1 MLRRYFAFLLIVLFT
16 SSAALA
22 QNMKKV
28 TGTVVDEFGDPLPGA
43 TIRVKGNSTIGVT
56 TNNDGQ
62 FTLNVPQDA
71 KTLTVSFI
79 GMKPMEQAIASGKT
93 MKIVMLEDTKLIEEV
108 VVVGYGSARK
118 LGSVTGSISTVGAAK
133 IENTPTANFTDAL
146 QGQVSGLSV
155 LSSSGEPT
163 ASANIRLR
171 GVNSLTAGNEPLF
184 ILDGAPI
191 SMDVFNALNPS
202 DIANITVLK
211 DASSTAIYGSRA
223 ANGVIVITSKK
234 GKIETAPMVKVSA
247 QYGMA
252 NVINS
257 GTKMMNANEY
267 MAFREKMDPSL
278 ASNTSWVDH
287 RNVVQKNGIST
298 DWMKEIY
305 RRNAPTFQLN
315 ASLTGGSANTNYYLS
330 LNHMNRE
337 GIEPLSKAGR
347 ESLRFN
353 EDIRLGEMV
362 KVGVDVNLSY
372 NNSQTNPEQNGG
384 GIYVTNPTVF
394 TRLARPD
401 DAAYYYTVNP
411 DGSINKLGRADYLH
425 YSGGVFFNPNW
436 MGEHRSRVNKTV
448 HLDGNLFE
456 EITPIKGLRL
466 RAVQALASYDD
477 KHSSLMN
484 PTEAYVSPMGDV
496 VDLFGDGTLPYR
508 TEMTER
514 WYQFTS
520 SNTAEYI
527 FDINKNHNFNVLLGH
542 ETIYSKTEGFGVSR
556 EGLSDPRMLLLTNAT
571 EEPTVSQSVGET
583 VFNSVFAQASYDYKE
598 KYFLS
603 GSVRGDGSSRFSEK
617 HRWATFWSLGGRWN
631 IIKDLPKTNWLNQLD
646 VRFSYGTT
654 GNSSIGDYVYMGLA
668 SSQGVQYNGQGG
680 LVLSQQSIEDLTW
693 ETVGQMNLGL
703 DFRVFNR
710 LGVEV
715 DYYIKKTSDMLLSIP
730 YSYTTGF
737 SSGIG
742 NIGSMKNEGVD
753 LKFDV
758 DLLNRKDMNWTFYA
772 NINYNKNT
780 VTSLFN
786 GLDEYVMSNTGQ
798 KLQVGKSF
806 GEFFLVKRAGVD
818 PRDGSQLWYDAD
830 GNLTKTF
837 NEEENAQFTGKNRFA
852 PWSGGFGTNYS
863 WKGLSISADFTWA
876 LGKYAMN
883 NDRYFYENAYYGES
897 YNQSQSMMNIWT
909 KPGDIT
915 DIPAATETIQMDD
928 HLLENASF
936 LRLKK
941 LSIGYNLPQKWF
953 QKTNLIDNVN
963 IYATG
968 RNLLTFTK
976 YTGYDPE
983 PDSNVIQ
990 FNYPNTREVL
1000 FGIEV
1005 SLGSKKSSRDATK

>member
-1 MLRRYFAFLLIVLFT
+1 MLRKSINLLLIFLF
-16 SSAALA
+16 SALA
-22 QNMKKV
+22 AFAQNNKKV
-28 TGTVVDEFGDPLPGA
+28 TGVVVDEFGDPLPGA
-43 TIRVKGNSTIGVT
+43 TIRVKGNNTIGVT
-56 TNNDGQ
+56 TNNDGE
-62 FTLNVPQDA
+62 FTLNVPQNA
-71 KTLTVSFI
+71 KTLTISFI
-79 GMKPMEQAIASGKT
+79 GMKPMEQTIATGKA
-93 MKIVMLEDTKLIEEV
+93 MKIVMQEDSKLIDEV

-118 LGSVTGSISTVGAAK
+118 LGSVTGSISTVGSAK

-146 QGQVSGLSV
+146 QGQVAGLSV

-163 ASANIRLR
+163 ASASIRLR
-171 GVNSLTAGNEPLF
+171 GINSLTAGNEPLF

-202 DIANITVLK
+202 DIGNVTVLK
-211 DASSTAIYGSRA
+211 DAASTAIYGSRA
-223 ANGVIVITSKK
+223 ANGVIVLTSKK
-234 GKIETAPMVKVSA
+234 GKMEMKPTVKVSA

-257 GTKMMNANEY
+257 GAKMMNAQEY
-267 MAFREKMDPSL
+267 LAFREKLDPSL
-278 ASNTSWVDH
+278 TTNTAWTSH
-287 RNVVQKNGIST
+287 RDVVLKNGIDT

-305 RRNAPTFQLN
+305 RKNAPTFQLN

-337 GIEPLSKAGR
+337 GIEPLSRAGR

-353 EDIRLGEMV
+353 EDVRLGEMV
-362 KVGVDVNLSY
+362 KIGFDVNLSY
-372 NNSQTNPEQNGG
+372 NDSQTNPEQNGS

-401 DAAYYYTVNP
+401 DAAYYYTVNS
-411 DGSINKLGRADYLH
+411 DGSIKKLGRADYLH
-425 YSGGVFFNPNW
+425 NTGGVFFNPNW
-436 MGEHRSRVNKTV
+436 MAEHRQRASKTI
-448 HLDGNLFE
+448 HIDGNIFE
-456 EITPIKGLRL
+456 EVTPIKGLRL
-466 RAVQALASYDD
+466 KAVQALAAFDD
-477 KHSSLMN
+477 KYSSVSK
-484 PTEAYVSPMGDV
+484 PREAYVSPMGDI
-496 VDLFGDGTLPYR
+496 VDAYGDGTLPYR
-508 TEMTER
+508 TESTQR
-514 WYQFTS
+514 YYQFTS

-527 FDINKNHNFNVLLGH
+527 FDINKKNNFNVLVGQ
-542 ETIYSKTEGFGVSR
+542 ESIYNKNEGFAVSR

-571 EEPTVSQSVGET
+571 EEPTTTQDMSET
-583 VFNSVFAQASYDYKE
+583 VFNSVFAQASYDYRE

-603 GSVRGDGSSRFSEK
+603 GSVRGDGSSRFSKK
-617 HRWATFWSLGGRWN
+617 HRWAAFWSLGGRWN
-631 IIKDLPKTNWLNQLD
+631 ALKETFMEPTKSWLNQLD
-646 VRFSYGTT
+646 LRLSYGTT
-654 GNSSIGDYVYMGLA
+654 GNSSIGDYIFMGLA

-680 LVLSQQSIEDLTW
+680 LLLSQQSIEDLTW
-693 ETVGQMNLGL
+693 ESVGQMNLGA

-710 LGVEV
+710 LGVSL
-715 DYYIKKTSDMLLSIP
+715 DYYIKKTTDMLLSIP

-737 SSGIG
+737 SSGMG
-742 NIGSMKNEGVD
+742 NIGSMKNEGID
-753 LKFDV
+753 MKFDV
-758 DLLNRKDMNWTFYA
+758 DLLQRKDMSWTFYA
-772 NINYNKNT
+772 NVNYNKNT

-786 GLDEYVMSNTGQ
+786 GLDEYVMSGTGQ

-818 PRDGSQLWYDAD
+818 PRDGSQMWYDAD
-830 GNLTKTF
+830 GNLTKVF
-837 NEEENAQFTGKNRFA
+837 NEDANAQFTGKNRFA

-863 WKGLSISADFTWA
+863 WKGLSVSVDFSWA

-883 NDRYFYENAYYGES
+883 NDRYFYENAQFGAS
-897 YNQSQSMMNIWT
+897 YNQGQSMLNIWT

-941 LSIGYNLPQKWF
+941 LSLGYNLPQNWMK
-953 QKTNLIDNVN
+953 KTHLISNVN
-963 IYATG
+963 LYVTG

-1000 FGIEV
+1000 FGAEV
-1005 SLGSKKSSRDATK
+1005 TF

>member
-1 MLRRYFAFLLIVLFT
+1 MLRRYFSLLLILLLGSLAVF
-16 SSAALA
+16 A
-22 QNMKKV
+22 QNTRKV

-43 TIRVKGNSTIGVT
+43 TVRVKGDATIGVT
-56 TNNDGQ
+56 TNNDGE
-62 FTLNVPQDA
+62 FTLNVPQSA

-79 GMKPMEQAIASGKT
+79 GMKPAEQAIVSGKA
-93 MKIVMLEDTKLIEEV
+93 MKIVMLEDARILDQA

-118 LGSVTGSISTVGAAK
+118 LGSVTGSISTVGSAQ

-146 QGQVSGLSV
+146 QGQVAGLSV

-202 DIANITVLK
+202 DISNVTVLK
-211 DASSTAIYGSRA
+211 DAASTAIYGSRA
-223 ANGVIVITSKK
+223 ANGVIVLTSKK
-234 GKIETAPMVKVSA
+234 GKIEMRPTVKVSA

-257 GTKMMNANEY
+257 GTSMMNAREY
-267 MAFREKMDPSL
+267 LSFREKLDPSL
-278 ASNTSWVDH
+278 STNKSWTDH
-287 RNVVQKNGIST
+287 RDVVLKNGINT

-305 RRNAPTFQLN
+305 RSNAPTFQLN
-315 ASLTGGSANTNYYLS
+315 ASLMGGSANTNYYLS
-330 LNHMNRE
+330 LNHMDRE

-353 EDIRLGEMV
+353 EDIRLGEKV
-362 KVGVDVNLSY
+362 KVGLDVNLSY
-372 NNSQTNPEQNGG
+372 NNSQTNPEQNGS

-411 DGSINKLGRADYLH
+411 DGTISKGAKADYLH
-425 YSGGVFFNPNW
+425 YTGGNFFNPNW
-436 MGEHRSRVNKTV
+436 MAEHRTRVSKTV
-448 HLDGNLFE
+448 HVDGNLFE
-456 EITPIKGLRL
+456 EVTPIKGLRL
-466 RAVQALASYDD
+466 KAVQALAAFDD
-477 KHSSLMN
+477 KYSSVSK
-484 PTEAYVSPMGDV
+484 PREAYVSPMGDI
-496 VDLFGDGTLPYR
+496 VDAYGDGTLPYR
-508 TEMTER
+508 TESTQR

-527 FDINKNHNFNVLLGH
+527 FDIHNDHNFNVLLGQ
-542 ETIYSKTEGFGVSR
+542 ESIYSKEDGFATSR

-571 EEPTVSQSVGET
+571 ETPTVTQAMSET
-583 VFNSVFAQASYDYKE
+583 VFNSVFGQASYDYKE

-603 GSVRGDGSSRFSEK
+603 GSVRGDGSSRFSRN

-631 IIKDLPKTNWLNQLD
+631 MMKEGFMETTRSWLNQMDLKL
-646 VRFSYGTT
+646 SYGTT
-654 GNSSIGDYVYMGLA
+654 GNSSIGDYLYMGLA
-668 SSQGVQYNGQGG
+668 SSQGVQYDGQGG
-680 LVLSQQSIEDLTW
+680 LLLSQQSIDDLTW

-703 DFRVFNR
+703 EFRVFNR
-710 LGVEV
+710 LSVGL
-715 DYYIKKTSDMLLSIP
+715 DYYVKKTSDMLLSIP

-737 SSGIG
+737 SSGMG
-742 NIGSMKNEGVD
+742 NIGSMRNTGID
-753 LKFDV
+753 MNFNV
-758 DLLNRKDMNWTFYA
+758 DLLQRKDMAWTFYA
-772 NINYNKNT
+772 NVNYNRNT
-780 VTSLFN
+780 ITSLFN
-786 GLDEYVMSNTGQ
+786 GLDEYVMSGTGQ
-798 KLQVGKSF
+798 KLEVGKSF
-806 GEFFLVKRAGVD
+806 GEFYLVKRAGID
-818 PRDGSQLWYDAD
+818 PRDGSQMWYDAD

-837 NEEENAQFTGKNRFA
+837 NEDANAQFTGKNRFA

-863 WKGLSISADFTWA
+863 WKGLSVSADFTWA

-883 NDRYFYENAYYGES
+883 NDRYFYENAQFGAS
-897 YNQSQSMMNIWT
+897 YNQCQSMMNIWT

-915 DIPAATETIQMDD
+915 DIPAATEAIQMDD

-941 LSIGYNLPQKWF
+941 LSIGYNLPGNWL
-953 QKTNLIDNVN
+953 QKTHFINGVNV
-963 IYATG
+963 YMTG

-976 YTGYDPE
+976 YSGYDPE

-1000 FGIEV
+1000 FGCEV
-1005 SLGSKKSSRDATK
+1005 TF